1 MKTRIGFISNS
12 SSSSFVCY
20 GRALS
25 NLELNTIAK
34 VGADILKSI
43 DIDSS
48 SLRDWEKTYIRNIDC
63 SRSAANT
70 IDVLNH
76 LYGNIIFN
84 NTSDTEDQY
93 FLGKG
98 VNIDDCDENVIESLS
113 QEELKSTEKGIRD
126 FEKTM
131 NLPEGEIK
139 LFYGNN
145 YW

>member
-20 GRALS
+20 GRSLS
-25 NLELNTIAK
+25 NFELNAIAK
-34 VGADILKSI
+34 VGADILKGI
-43 DIDSS
+43 NIDSS
-48 SLRDWEKTYIRNIDC
+48 SLQDWEKTYIRNIDC
-63 SRSAANT
+63 SRSVANT
-70 IDVLNH
+70 ISVLNH
-76 LYGNIIFN
+76 LYGSIIFHN
-84 NTSDTEDQY
+84 NTDEEDQY

-98 VNIDDCDENVIESLS
+98 VDFNNCDDNVIEYFS

-131 NLPEGEIK
+131 NLSEGEIK

>member
-1 MKTRIGFISNS
+1 MVRLGFISNS

-25 NLELNTIAK
+25 NFELNTIAK

-43 DIDSS
+43 DVDSS

-70 IDVLNH
+70 IGVLNH

>member
-20 GRALS
+20 GRTLS
-25 NLELNTIAK
+25 ISDLKEIAK
-34 VGADILKSI
+34 VGADILKGI

-48 SLRDWEKTYIRNIDC
+48 SLRDWEKDYIRNIDYG
-63 SRSAANT
+63 RSVTNT
-70 IDVLNH
+70 ISVLNH
-76 LYGNIIFN
+76 LYGNIVFN

-98 VNIDDCDENVIESLS
+98 VDFNDCDDNVIESFS
-113 QEELKSTEKGIRD
+113 QEELKDTEKRIRD

>member
-25 NLELNTIAK
+25 ISDLKEIAK
-34 VGADILKSI
+34 VGADILKGI
-43 DIDSS
+43 DIDSF
-48 SLRDWEKTYIRNIDC
+48 SLQDWEKNYIRNIDC
-63 SRSAANT
+63 GRSVTNT
-70 IDVLNH
+70 ISVLNH

-98 VNIDDCDENVIESLS
+98 VSFDNCDENVIESLS
-113 QEELKSTEKGIRD
+113 QEELKDMEKSIRD